1 MPERLN
7 FFTDVTRDNNEI
19 SLDTRLMSLDLRLVS
34 TLQAKVQSLAAWF
47 STNAQLH
54 ITSWY

>member
-1 MPERLN
+1 
-7 FFTDVTRDNNEI
+7 
-19 SLDTRLMSLDLRLVS
+19 MSLDLRLVS